1 VGKNTQTG
9 ETSMT
14 DEQRLK
20 AAQMHE
26 YAGESV
32 HTITESREWYG
43 RVLACD
49 GFYLCVSAHG
59 ATWQTRSRAATSP
72 QDIDT
77 LIALL
82 QRTKEILSGGAS

>member
-1 VGKNTQTG
+1 
-9 ETSMT
+9 MT

-43 RVLACD
+43 RVLTCD
-49 GFYLCVSAHG
+49 GFFLCVSAHG
-59 ATWQTRSRAATSP
+59 VTWQTRSRLSVSP
-72 QDIDT
+72 WDIDIQ
-77 LIALL
+77 IALL
-82 QRTKEILSGGAS
+82 QRAKEILSGEG